1 MSRRNKAEAWPALPE
16 ADCFGE
22 AKRRALDMPAQMRGG
37 IGTLRE
43 RSLHAVLKYWFQ
55 PDDACHEVRLGRY
68 VADIFDGR
76 GVVEIQ
82 TRGLYALRSK
92 LAALLQEWPVLVVL
106 PLTRRKALSWID
118 PGSGEASAPR
128 RSPKVGQPWEALPEL
143 LSIRESLG
151 HPGLAVAVVM
161 LDMDEYRLLDGWG
174 RDGKRGSHRAERIP
188 TAVGETVLLRG
199 ADDLRLLLPPGLP
212 DPFTTADFE
221 RSTRLSRKKTAQAIA
236 LLYKTE
242 VILRVGKRGNAFLY
256 SLYPDSPE
264 EEQPTQLDR

>member
-1 MSRRNKAEAWPALPE
+1 MSRRNEAEAWPVLPD
-16 ADCFGE
+16 ADSFVE
-22 AKRRALDMPAQMRGG
+22 AKRRALEGLEPRGG

-55 PDDACHEVRLGRY
+55 PDDACHEVRLGRF

-82 TRGLYALRSK
+82 TRNFYALQPK
-92 LAALLQEWPVLVVL
+92 LETFLAQWPVLVVC
-106 PLTRRKALSWID
+106 PLTRRKMLSWIKPD
-118 PGSGEASAPR
+118 SGEASAPR
-128 RSPKVGQPWEALPEL
+128 QSPKVGQPWEALPEL

-151 HPGLAVAVVM
+151 YPGFAVAVVM

-174 RDGKRGSHRAERIP
+174 REGKRGSHRAERIP
-188 TAVGETVLLRG
+188 TAVGETILLRG

-212 DPFTTADFE
+212 DPFTTADFG
-221 RSTRLSRKKTAQAIA
+221 RVTRLSRKKTAQAIA
-236 LLYKTE
+236 LLYKTSI
-242 VILRVGKRGNAFLY
+242 ILRIGKRGNAFLY